1 MTDLRNVDLRCL
13 GDPMVRADP
22 YPVLR
27 ALRERAPLR
36 DRDDALLIVAS
47 HEHCQQVLRAPQV
60 SSDRTRSRLS
70 HAARAPQAKSFLHL
84 DPPDH
89 TRLRRLV
96 STAFTPRVVSGLAPH
111 IQRITDDLID
121 AAAARGELD
130 VVRDLAYPLP
140 VRIICE
146 LLGVPDADHGL
157 MRDWTTPLSRS
168 LEPEF
173 MATGPGADADAE
185 AGRANLVAYF
195 RDLIAERRANP
206 RDDLVSYLVGVEDDG
221 DMLRDYETVATCA
234 LLLVAGHE
242 TTANLIANAVVALL
256 RHPDQFAA
264 LAADPGLADG
274 AVEESLRY
282 DAPVQF
288 TTRVVRGS
296 LTVAGVEATD
306 GTVLLL
312 LLAAAN
318 RDPAVFDNPDRFDL
332 HRRPGRHLAF
342 AAGPHFCLGAGLAR
356 LEGAIALR
364 TLTDR
369 LVRPRLDEDRL
380 RYKPNVNLRGPAQ
393 VIVDADDIR
402 PARTR

>member
-1 MTDLRNVDLRCL
+1 MPDTVMVDLRAL
-13 GDPMVRADP
+13 DDPAARADP
-22 YPVLR
+22 YPILR
-27 ALRERAPLR
+27 ALRERAPLWGA
-36 DRDDALLIVAS
+36 DGTLLVVGS
-47 HEHCQQVLRAPQV
+47 HQHCHQVLRAPQV
-60 SSDRTRSRLS
+60 SCDRSASRLS
-70 HAARAPQAKSFLHL
+70 HAARSPETKSFLYF

-121 AAAARGELD
+121 AAAARGEFD
-130 VVRDLAYPLP
+130 VVRDLANPLP
-140 VRIICE
+140 LRIICE
-146 LLGVPDADHGL
+146 LLGVPDVDHGL
-157 MRDWTTPLSRS
+157 MRDWSTPVARS
-168 LEPEF
+168 SEPEF
-173 MATGPGADADAE
+173 ITAEPGADAEAE
-185 AGRANLVAYF
+185 DGRNQLAAYF

-221 DMLRDYETVATCA
+221 DVLTDYETVATCV

-242 TTANLIANAVVALL
+242 TTANLIASALVALL

-274 AVEESLRY
+274 TVEESLRY
-282 DAPVQF
+282 DAPVQL

-296 LTVAGVEATD
+296 ITVGGEEAAD

-356 LEGAIALR
+356 IEGAIALR

-402 PARTR
+402 PAGAG